1 MLFFG
6 RSRVSFGSPII
17 KASETPTPRYDEH
30 PLLFEGSASPNEPAE
45 AYLDFNSWKMLHQ

>member
-6 RSRVSFGSPII
+6 RSRVSFGSPFI